1 MAIQAQ
7 TIAVLATQS
16 WLTKLV
22 YHSTHSSSTCAIGW
36 IASLALTIVGWS
48 CDTLAQPSIIPLT
61 PEICDIS
68 LTSIN
73 AADAN
78 TDPNIVTADTVSPK
92 GMTVPSLWWT
102 SEQFPAKLVTNWI
115 ANRSQNQIYVLVDTQ
130 YWNMFDYIDRY
141 RTIDRFGR
149 VAHDYGYN
157 LKICNTQ
164 KIAVAEYTCD
174 NPRNPN
180 TTSNPSRLTNQNSC
194 QIWLN
199 TTGQTGLGMST
210 K

>member
-1 MAIQAQ
+1 MAVQAQ
-7 TIAVLATQS
+7 TIATIITPN

-22 YHSTHSSSTCAIGW
+22 DRSRPSCTCTIGLMT
-36 IASLALTIVGWS
+36 SLVTIVGWS
-48 CDTLAQPSIIPLT
+48 CDTLAQPSIIPPT

-68 LTSIN
+68 LTALSTAN
-73 AADAN
+73 A
-78 TDPNIVTADTVSPK
+78 DPNIVTADTVSPK
-92 GMTVPSLWWT
+92 GTTVPSLWWT

-115 ANRSQNQIYVLVDTQ
+115 ANRRQNQIYVLVDTQ

-164 KIAVAEYTCD
+164 KIALAEYTCS
-174 NPRNPN
+174 NPDRL
-180 TTSNPSRLTNQNSC
+180 TTSTPRKVTNQNPC

-199 TTGQTGLGMST
+199 TTGQTGLGVST

>member
-1 MAIQAQ
+1 MAVQAQ
-7 TIAVLATQS
+7 TIATLSTPR
-16 WLTKLV
+16 WLPKLG
-22 YHSTHSSSTCAIGW
+22 YHSTHSCHICAIGW
-36 IASLALTIVGWS
+36 MTSLVMTVGWS
-48 CDTLAQPSIIPLT
+48 HNTLAQPSIIPST

-68 LTSIN
+68 LTLLN
-73 AADAN
+73 AANAN
-78 TDPNIVTADTVSPK
+78 ANPNIVTADTVSPK
-92 GMTVPSLWWT
+92 GTTVPSLWWT

-130 YWNMFDYIDRY
+130 YWNMYDYIDRY
-141 RTIDRFGR
+141 RTIAKFGR
-149 VAHDYGYN
+149 VARDYGYN

-164 KIAVAEYTCD
+164 KIALAEYTCD
-174 NPRNPN
+174 NP
-180 TTSNPSRLTNQNSC
+180 SNPTATPNSSKITNQNPC